1 MTTYNADVRV
11 TASEKRGTP
20 LEGAVQ
26 EISELFSD
34 LAPEGDFHYEFI
46 PVEEGSIPQVKLMV
60 ENVVEQESD
69 SALISGSRDLDPWY
83 DFLLA
88 IQEKINLI
96 HLSAVFV
103 TITGDDD
110 SDLVYRGVVV
120 EKNSRGE
127 LIAKNRE
134 TRLECEKCHTP
145 QNIDVV
151 YDSSA
156 INIKERRAVLR

>member
-1 MTTYNADVRV
+1 MTTYSAEVRV

-60 ENVVEQESD
+60 EAVDGEYTSD
-69 SALISGSRDLDPWY
+69 ALIAGSHELDPWY

-88 IQEKINLI
+88 VQDKINLI
-96 HLSAVFV
+96 HLSAIF
-103 TITGDDD
+103 ITLVEGDPD
-110 SDLVYRGVVV
+110 SLSIGVVV

-134 TRLECEKCHTP
+134 TRLECEMCHTT
-145 QNIDVV
+145 QSIDVV

-156 INIKERRAVLR
+156 INIRERRAVMG